1 MQRTQPRAVH
11 AGWLAPCGLWLLLAA
26 MLLLPGIAGGAVPE
40 TLYFADDFSG
50 SGERAFFEGT
60 LEGRTFT
67 YEDGIYRIDT
77 TGGATYGQSVLLD
90 NLSTYRAE
98 VTGRLRTTADNDGG
112 GFGLSFGYRE
122 RDGGG
127 NFLLLLAY
135 DRGAFTVLRYVD
147 GKTEQVHPPERTRLF
162 ESGDPVR
169 ITVEA
174 EEGHYRCFLNG
185 GQVAEFDEDELTRG
199 GVGLFATAG
208 SRVEFDDLRVFAE
221 LSEPDGFTDDFE
233 QQRRLFAG
241 EYSEVGYRYEDG
253 RYIIDTTGTAYIGL
267 SPYPGEVQDFELA
280 VQAELLEGEPL
291 GGYGIYVRDHPAAGG
306 GFNQYRFLVSGGW
319 FAVEKSEGDMPL
331 ALAQWV
337 EHPAVRDGG
346 VNDLRVRAAGEEL
359 VFFVNGVEVYRHT
372 DSAPQ
377 PGEFGLYAAD
387 GIAVAFDNLEFT
399 EL

>member
-1 MQRTQPRAVH
+1 MQRTQPRTGH
-11 AGWLAPCGLWLLLAA
+11 SGWSVRCRLCLLLATV
-26 MLLLPGIAGGAVPE
+26 LLVPGLAGGAVPE

-50 SGERAFFEGT
+50 NGERAFFEGT
-60 LEGRTFT
+60 LEGRNFS
-67 YEDGIYRIDT
+67 YGNGVYRIDT
-77 TGGATYGQSVLLD
+77 TAGGTYGQSVLLD

-98 VTGRLRTTADNDGG
+98 VTGRLRDSADNDGG

-127 NFLLLLAY
+127 NFLLLLVY

-147 GKTEQVHPPERTRLF
+147 GRTEQVHPPERTRLF
-162 ESGDPVR
+162 ESGDSVR

-185 GQVAEFDEDELTRG
+185 GQVAEFVDEELTRG
-199 GVGLFATAG
+199 GVGLFATAN
-208 SRVEFDDLRVFAE
+208 SEVVFDDMRVFAE
-221 LSEPDGFTDDFE
+221 VTEPDGYTDDFE
-233 QQRRLFAG
+233 NKERLFAG
-241 EYSEVGYRYEDG
+241 EYSEVDYRYEDG
-253 RYIIDTTGTAYIGL
+253 RYVIDTTDTAYIGL

-280 VQAELLEGEPL
+280 VEAELLAGEPL
-291 GGYGIYVRDHPAAGG
+291 GGYGIYVRDHPAADG
-306 GFNQYRFLVSGGW
+306 GFNQYRFLISSGW

-337 EHPAVRDGG
+337 EHPAVRETG
-346 VNDLRVRAAGEEL
+346 VNDLRVTAEGTEL
-359 VFFVNGVEVYRHT
+359 VFFVNGVEVYRHI
-372 DSAPQ
+372 DSNPQ
-377 PGEFGLYAAD
+377 SGEFGLYAAD